1 MQQIVNNILSEIR
14 SGLRFRWYG
23 MLIAW
28 IGCLVGWTF
37 VASMPNVYEGTAR
50 VYVDTTSALQPV
62 LRDQIAVQ
70 NVQSNLRY
78 VTEAL
83 TGRDLLE
90 TVIRD
95 VELEDPSGGGPPT
108 AAHEALLDRL
118 QQDIVVRSTNTAG
131 YGQQAN
137 IYDIS
142 YRHNERAKAIGVV
155 STLLNALMQDTLEA
169 NQSGSDTAE
178 QFLGERVAEYE
189 RRLQDAESALAD
201 FKKENADRLPGAE
214 GDYFARMQ
222 TENEGLAAARR
233 ELRVLESKRDQL
245 IQQLSE
251 QSQVTPG
258 TDPAAAENLPPN
270 SIDARIRDY
279 QAELDE
285 KLLDYT
291 EKHPDVIA
299 LREALE
305 TLTARRD
312 EQLAALGLE
321 GSDAEIA
328 ALGANPIYQALQISL
343 NETNVEIATL
353 RTDIEDRQERVFELQ
368 GLIDEVPE
376 VEAQLA
382 RLNRDYDVVYEQYVE
397 LVRSRETQGIT
408 RAAADVDQ
416 VDFRIINPPL
426 ASPNPVAPPRVAL
439 FTLVLLGSIGAGAV
453 ACWVF
458 AQMRPV
464 FTGSVS
470 LREVTGLPVLGVVSD
485 GWLERARAERA
496 RAVTHFGGAF
506 ATLVFVF
513 VCVLALEVFNV
524 MPSL

>member
-1 MQQIVNNILSEIR
+1 MQQVVNNILSEIR
-14 SGLRFRWYG
+14 SSLRFRWYG
-23 MLIAW
+23 MLVAW
-28 IGCLVGWTF
+28 IGCLAGWTF
-37 VASMPNVYEGTAR
+37 VASMPSVYEGTAR

-70 NVQSNLRY
+70 NVESNLRY

-90 TVIRD
+90 IVIRD
-95 VELEDPSGGGPPT
+95 VELEDDLNGPPSPE
-108 AAHEALLDRL
+108 AHEALIDRL
-118 QQDIVVRSTNTAG
+118 QRDIVVKSSTTPG

-142 YRHNERAKAIGVV
+142 YRHNQRAKAIGVV
-155 STLLNALMQDTLEA
+155 STLLNSLMQDTLEA
-169 NQSGSDTAE
+169 NRTGSDTAE

-189 RRLQDAESALAD
+189 KRLQDAESALAD

-222 TENEGLAAARR
+222 TENQGLATARR
-233 ELRVLESKRDQL
+233 DLRVLEAKRDQL
-245 IQQLSE
+245 LQQLA
-251 QSQVTPG
+251 QQQQVTPG
-258 TDPAAAENLPPN
+258 TEAAAADKLPPN

-279 QAELDE
+279 QAALDE

-312 EQLAALGLE
+312 AQLAALGLE
-321 GSDAEIA
+321 GSDAELA
-328 ALGANPIYQALQISL
+328 ALGANPVYQALQISL
-343 NETNVEIATL
+343 NETEVEIATL
-353 RTDIEDRQERVFELQ
+353 KTDIEDRQLRVRELQ

-426 ASPNPVAPPRVAL
+426 ASADPVAPPRLAL
-439 FTLVLLGSIGAGAV
+439 FTLVLLGSVAAGGV
-453 ACWVF
+453 FCWVL
-458 AQMRPV
+458 AQLRPV

-485 GWLERARAERA
+485 GWLERARAA
-496 RAVTHFGGAF
+496 RAKHVANFSGAF
-506 ATLVFVF
+506 AALVFVF
-513 VCVLALEVFNV
+513 VCVVTLEVFNV
-524 MPSL
+524 IPSL